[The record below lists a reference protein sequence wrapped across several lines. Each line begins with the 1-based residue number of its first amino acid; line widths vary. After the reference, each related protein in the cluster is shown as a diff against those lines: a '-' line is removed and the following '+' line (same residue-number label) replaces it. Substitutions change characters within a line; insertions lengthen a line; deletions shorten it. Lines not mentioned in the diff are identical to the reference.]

1 MLFVFCFQLIGSS
14 LLFVHDAQKA
24 NVWLIDFG
32 KTVPTPENLNID
44 HKSPWEVGNH
54 EDGYLIGIKNLIDI
68 YTELI
73 SKLIADAEASSPT
86 SSSSHKTESD
96 SPQKEG
102 GKQAAAAAVPAA
114 VDATAAAATKDRA
127 DS

>member
-1 MLFVFCFQLIGSS
+1 MNYLFFFFQLIGSS

-32 KTVPTPENLNID
+32 KTVSTPENLNID

-68 YTELI
+68 YAELI
-73 SKLIADAEASSPT
+73 SKLIADAEKNSQP
-86 SSSSHKTESD
+86 KTETS
-96 SPQKEG
+96 
-102 GKQAAAAAVPAA
+102 
-114 VDATAAAATKDRA
+114 TAASRLSAAEKLTGAKSA
-127 DS
+127 VES